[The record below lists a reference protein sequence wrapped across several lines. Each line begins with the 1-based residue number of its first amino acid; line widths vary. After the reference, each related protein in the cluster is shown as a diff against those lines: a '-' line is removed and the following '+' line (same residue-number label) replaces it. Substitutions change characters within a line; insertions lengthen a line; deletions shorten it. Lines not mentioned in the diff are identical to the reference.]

1 MGKFKVGD
9 IVKIKEDLIEDTYY
23 NHVCFSQE
31 MSKFKGKI
39 AKIEHILLE
48 GVYSLN
54 SGDYGWSDDMLE
66 LYEFKKDD
74 IQFGDI
80 ITLGNSERYVYAAD
94 RIFAEFEH
102 TQRLD
107 YRIFSRTFNRNFEI
121 ILLDYK
127 DDRNCDIIK
136 IERQGQII
144 YERKE
149 EEVEMTL
156 SEVCEK
162 LGYNVKIVKERG
174 EK

>member
-1 MGKFKVGD
+1 
-9 IVKIKEDLIEDTYY
+9 
-23 NHVCFSQE
+23 
-31 MSKFKGKI
+31 
-39 AKIEHILLE
+39 
-48 GVYSLN
+48 
-54 SGDYGWSDDMLE
+54 MLE

-80 ITLGNSERYVYAAD
+80 ITLRNGERYVYAAD
-94 RIFAEFEH
+94 RIFAEFEY

-121 ILLDYK
+121 ILPDYK

-144 YERKE
+144 YERE
-149 EEVEMTL
+149 EEVVEMTL
-156 SEVCEK
+156 SEICKK
-162 LGYNVKIVKERG
+162 LGCNVKIVKERG

>member
-1 MGKFKVGD
+1 MSKFEVGD

-23 NHVCFSQE
+23 NHVCFSHE

-94 RIFAEFEH
+94 RIFAEFEY
-102 TQRLD
+102 TQKLN

-121 ILLDYK
+121 ILPDYK

-136 IERQGQII
+136 IERQGQVI
-144 YERKE
+144 YQRKE

-162 LGYNVKIVKERG
+162 LGYNVKIVKEKS

>member
-1 MGKFKVGD
+1 MSKFEVGD

-94 RIFAEFEH
+94 RIFAEFEY
-102 TQRLD
+102 TQKLN

-121 ILLDYK
+121 ILPDYK

-136 IERQGQII
+136 IERQGQVI
-144 YERKE
+144 YQRKE

-162 LGYNVKIVKERG
+162 LGYNVKIVKEKS